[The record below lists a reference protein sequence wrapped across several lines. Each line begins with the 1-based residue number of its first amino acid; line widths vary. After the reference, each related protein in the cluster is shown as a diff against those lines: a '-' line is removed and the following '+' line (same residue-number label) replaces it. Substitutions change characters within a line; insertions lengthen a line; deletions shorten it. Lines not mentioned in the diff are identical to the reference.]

1 MLKLR
6 AAEHAVVSGPLY
18 LLRAVGGLEVALYLG
33 LHLLGR
39 VRRLRGERGD
49 EAAAVA
55 VVELHEVERGRHD
68 YDAVEVVR
76 VSAQQAA
83 LEDVA
88 LKELAEGVGG
98 EILPA
103 FGVHALHHAAPPLGV
118 VIHAQAAGDGGD
130 DLAALPVRGAR
141 GVALQQLVYV
151 DARHAEGHV
160 VAARAVELRAL
171 AGALRVYREVAVVEV
186 VERELAHPVAAPA
199 ASAPAGKSPSTRA
212 IRHNIPTSLFGLSP
226 MITSI

>member
-6 AAEHAVVSGPLY
+6 APEHAVVSGPLY
-18 LLRAVGGLEVALYLG
+18 LLRAVGGLEVALDLG

-39 VRRLRGERGD
+39 ARRLRGERGD

-212 IRHNIPTSLFGLSP
+212 IRQIMPISLFSLSP

>member
-1 MLKLR
+1 MLKLC

-76 VSAQQAA
+76 VSAQQIA

-118 VIHAQAAGDGGD
+118 ILHAQAAGDGGD

-141 GVALQQLVYV
+141 GVALQQRVDV